1 MAASATMPAAA
12 WIIVLSAAASVS
24 LSLGA
29 RQTFGLF
36 LGFVPVYLGYTPPVS
51 AGTGFAL
58 ASALSLALLW
68 LGIARAR

>member
-1 MAASATMPAAA
+1 MPAAA

-36 LGFVPVYLGYTPPVS
+36 LLPLVRFDDEEKLDYLNWDPENKKH
-51 AGTGFAL
+51 L
-58 ASALSLALLW
+58 AAQQPGAKTE
-68 LGIARAR
+68 